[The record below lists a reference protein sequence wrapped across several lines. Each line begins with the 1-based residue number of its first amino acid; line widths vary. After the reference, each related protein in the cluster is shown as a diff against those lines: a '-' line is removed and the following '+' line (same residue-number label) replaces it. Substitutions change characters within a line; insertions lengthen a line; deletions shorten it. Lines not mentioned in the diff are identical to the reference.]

1 MSRPG
6 LFSTALIVFKKDLQI
21 EWRTRARLTA
31 LLFFAV
37 ATLLLFS
44 FALGADAPS
53 LRKGAPGFLWLAL
66 FFSSVLSLGESFR
79 NESDNQAIDALR
91 LAPVSARAIFIGKA
105 LGSTLLCWI
114 LAVALVPMSVALFDV
129 GIAEGVPKLV
139 LALLLGC
146 MAISAPGTVY
156 GAIAAN
162 ARARDVLL
170 PLLMF
175 PVLIPALIGAVYAT
189 TLILG
194 GDPQAKSGT
203 WLLFLFLFNLVYW
216 AVGFLV
222 FPKVIEDD

>member
-1 MSRPG
+1 MNRPG
-6 LFSTALIVFKKDLQI
+6 LLHTTLLVFKKDLQI
-21 EWRTRARLTA
+21 EWRTRARLNA

-44 FALGADAPS
+44 FALGADVGS
-53 LRKGAPGFLWLAL
+53 MRRGAAGFLWLAL
-66 FFSSVLSLGESFR
+66 FFSSVLSLSESFR
-79 NESDNQAIDALR
+79 LETENFAIEALR
-91 LAPVSARAIFIGKA
+91 LAPVDARAIFLGKA

-114 LAVALVPMSVALFDV
+114 LSIALVPMSIALFDV
-129 GIAEGVPKLV
+129 KIEEGIPVLV
-139 LALLLGC
+139 VALLLGS

-175 PVLIPALIGAVYAT
+175 PVLIPALIAAVMAT
-189 TLILG
+189 SLIVT
-194 GDPQAKSGT
+194 GDPMRKLGD
-203 WLLFLFLFNLVYW
+203 WLLFLLAFNVVYW

>member
-1 MSRPG
+1 VKRPG
-6 LFSTALIVFKKDLQI
+6 LIATALIVFRKDLAI

-44 FALGADAPS
+44 FALGADAPT
-53 LRKGAPGFLWLAL
+53 LRKSAAGFLWLAI
-66 FFSSVLSLGESFR
+66 FFSSVLSLSESFR
-79 NESDNQAIDALR
+79 NETDNQAIDALR
-91 LAPVSARAIFIGKA
+91 LAPVNPRAIFIGKA
-105 LGSTLLCWI
+105 LGSTLLCWL
-114 LAVALVPMSVALFDV
+114 LALALVPMSVALFDV
-129 GIAEGVPKLV
+129 GAKEGVAKLV
-139 LALLLGC
+139 LVLLLGSL
-146 MAISAPGTVY
+146 AISAPGTVY

-175 PVLIPALIGAVYAT
+175 PVLIPALIGAVVAT
-189 TLILG
+189 SLIIG
-194 GDPQAKSGT
+194 GDPQQKAGD
-203 WLLFLFLFNLVYW
+203 WLFFLFLFNLVYW